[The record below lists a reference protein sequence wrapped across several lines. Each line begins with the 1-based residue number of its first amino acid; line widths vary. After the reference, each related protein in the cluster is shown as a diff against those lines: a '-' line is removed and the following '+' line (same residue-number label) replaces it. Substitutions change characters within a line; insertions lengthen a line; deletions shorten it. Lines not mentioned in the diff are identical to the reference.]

1 MDIVNS
7 SFVSKRF
14 ATHEITVGE
23 LKMGG
28 SNPVRV
34 QSMANTPTHN
44 VEASVEQAMKI
55 FDAGAEMVRFTAVDE
70 KDAYALHDIKNELV
84 ARGYTLPIVADV
96 HFNPDLAD
104 ISAQFVDKVRIN
116 PGNYLEKRATFTSL
130 EFTDEEYK
138 AELVKLDERLLS
150 LINIC
155 KEHGT
160 ALRIGTN
167 HGSLS
172 DRIMSRYGDTPA
184 GMVEATMEFLRI
196 CQKYDFQ
203 NVAVSLKSSNTVVMV
218 QAYRLLAKQMDAEG
232 MDFPM
237 HLGVTEAGTG
247 EDGIIKSAVGIG
259 ALMTDGL
266 GDTIRVSLTGNPA
279 NEIEPAKMLVDYFAS
294 NDKNVNI
301 NYNEPLAFDPF
312 CFKKRS
318 TELNPEFDSKK
329 PLVICDLPDFSTD
342 TLNSLDVKFDLE
354 TMTIIGGKHS
364 PDVLYFGAP
373 EMDLP
378 YFKTQNISL
387 LIDYKVW
394 IKDSHFEPLYG
405 LNTYLTAK
413 YKSDKRNWVM
423 VSLNTLTPEA
433 MARLKADPTVVLI
446 LCSMCVNQS
455 AEQRAIINTLIA
467 NGVNLPV
474 VISSVYKE
482 PDLAKFQ
489 IKTSADNG
497 LFFIDGLANGLWIS
511 NFAPISVD
519 KVNNTAFTI
528 LQSARA
534 RYTKTEYIACPS
546 CGRTLYNIEKGLAEV
561 KKVTSHLSGL
571 KIAVMGCIVNGPGEM
586 ADADYGYVGAGPG
599 KVNLYKGKT
608 LVKRGVDENIAPAE
622 LLKLIEDDMSNK

>member
-7 SFVSKRF
+7 SFNSKRF
-14 ATHEITVGE
+14 DTHQITVGK
-23 LKMGG
+23 LQMGG
-28 SNPVRV
+28 QNPIRV
-34 QSMANTPTHN
+34 QSMANTPTHD
-44 VEASVEQAMKI
+44 VEASIKQAIEI
-55 FDAGAEMVRFTAVDE
+55 FDAGAELVRFTAVDE
-70 KDAYALHDIKNELV
+70 KDAYALRDIKNGLV
-84 ARGYTLPIVADV
+84 ERGYCLPIVADV
-96 HFNPDLAD
+96 HFNARLAD
-104 ISAQFVDKVRIN
+104 ITAQFVDKVRIN

-138 AELVKLDERLLS
+138 AELDKLDERLHS
-150 LINIC
+150 LIDIC

-184 GMVEATMEFLRI
+184 GMVEATMEFLRV

-218 QAYRLLAKQMDAEG
+218 QAYRLLAKQMNDEK
-232 MDFPM
+232 MNFPI

-247 EDGIIKSAVGIG
+247 TDGIIKSAVGIG
-259 ALMTDGL
+259 ALMGDGI

-294 NDKNVNI
+294 ADKNVKI
-301 NYNEPLAFDPF
+301 NYSEPLAFNPF
-312 CFKKRS
+312 SFSKRS
-318 TELNPEFDSKK
+318 TALNPSFDSAK
-329 PLVICDLPDFSTD
+329 PLVICDLPDLSME
-342 TLNSLDVKFDLE
+342 TLKSLNISYDLN
-354 TMTIIGGKHS
+354 TMTIAGSQQS

-378 YFKTQNISL
+378 DFKTKDISL
-387 LIDYKVW
+387 LIDYKAW
-394 IKDSHFEPLYG
+394 IKDSNFEPLYG
-405 LNTYLTAK
+405 LNTYLTSK

-423 VSLNTLTPEA
+423 VSLNTLTKEA
-433 MARLKADPTVVLI
+433 MDRLKEDPTVVLI

-455 AEQRAIINTLIA
+455 AEQRAMFNTLIA
-467 NGVNLPV
+467 NNVNLPV
-474 VISSVYKE
+474 VVSSIYKE

-489 IKTSADNG
+489 LKASADNG
-497 LFFIDGLANGLWIS
+497 IFFIDGMANGLWLS
-511 NFAPISVD
+511 NFAPTSVS
-519 KVNNTAFTI
+519 KVSDTAFTI

-561 KKVTSHLSGL
+561 KKVTAHLSGL

-608 LVKRGVDENIAPAE
+608 LVKRGIDEAVAPAE
-622 LLKLIEDDMSNK
+622 LLKMIEEDRG

>member
-1 MDIVNS
+1 MDIINS
-7 SFVSKRF
+7 SFNSKRF
-14 ATHEITVGE
+14 NTHQITVGK
-23 LKMGG
+23 LQMGG
-28 SNPVRV
+28 QNPIRV
-34 QSMANTPTHN
+34 QSMANTPTHD
-44 VEASVEQAMKI
+44 VEASIKQAIEI
-55 FDAGAEMVRFTAVDE
+55 FDAGAELVRFTAVDE
-70 KDAYALHDIKNELV
+70 KDAYALRDIKNGLV
-84 ARGYTLPIVADV
+84 ERGYCLPIVADV
-96 HFNPDLAD
+96 HFNAKLAD
-104 ISAQFVDKVRIN
+104 ITAQFVDKVRIN

-130 EFTDEEYK
+130 EFTDDEYK
-138 AELVKLDERLLS
+138 AELDKLDERLLS

-184 GMVEATMEFLRI
+184 GMVEATMEFLRV

-218 QAYRLLAKQMDAEG
+218 QAYRLLAKQMNDEK
-232 MDFPM
+232 MSFPI

-247 EDGIIKSAVGIG
+247 TDGIIKSAVGIG
-259 ALMTDGL
+259 ALMGDGI
-266 GDTIRVSLTGNPA
+266 GDTVRVSLTGNPA
-279 NEIEPAKMLVDYFAS
+279 NEIEPARMLVDYFAS
-294 NDKNVNI
+294 ADKNVKI

-312 CFKKRS
+312 SFQKRS
-318 TELNPEFDSKK
+318 TALNPAFDDKK

-354 TMTIIGGKHS
+354 TMTISGGKHS

-378 YFKTQNISL
+378 DFKTKNISL
-387 LIDYKVW
+387 LIDYKAW
-394 IKDSHFEPLYG
+394 IKDSNFEPLYG

-413 YKSDKRNWVM
+413 YKSEKRNWVM
-423 VSLNTLTPEA
+423 VSLNALTKEA
-433 MARLKADPTVVLI
+433 IERLKADPTVVLI

-455 AEQRAIINTLIA
+455 AEQRAMFNTLIA
-467 NGVNLPV
+467 NNVNLPV
-474 VISSVYKE
+474 VVSSIYKE

-489 IKTSADNG
+489 LKASADNG
-497 LFFIDGLANGLWIS
+497 IFFIDGMANGLWLS
-511 NFAPISVD
+511 NFAPTPVS
-519 KVNNTAFTI
+519 KVSETAFTI

-546 CGRTLYNIEKGLAEV
+546 CGRTLYNIEKGLEEV

-608 LVKRGVDENIAPAE
+608 LVKRGIDESVAPAE
-622 LLKLIEDDMSNK
+622 LLKLIENDRK